1 MGRKVYV
8 PLLLFFFFTVS
19 AFAQTGEIRGKVTE
33 SGSTEG
39 VPFASVAALLN
50 GNQVQ
55 GAVTDFD
62 GNFSIKPLNPGRYD
76 VKVTCVGYNAKQLNS
91 VLVTADKIAFANFD
105 LSKGVE
111 LKAVEVVEYTVPL
124 IDKGSP
130 STAKTVTFEEIQA
143 APTRDVNSLASQ
155 TAGVFQK
162 DQGDALNI
170 RGSRSDGTV
179 YFVDGIKVRGSVG
192 LPQKGQEQITVITG
206 GVPAQYGDATGGI
219 ISITTRGPSREF
231 AGGIELAT
239 SELFDD
245 YGYKLAAFDLS
256 GPIVSRRDSTGRKT
270 GSAAGF
276 FLAGEY
282 QGDRDASPSSIPIY
296 VVKEDVLNDVRQNPL
311 VRSPFGSN
319 YIHQSNFFT
328 YDDLTTQKY
337 RPNVA
342 SNAVRLN
349 GKLDLAP
356 TNNVNVTFGGSFERT
371 SSHDYIDIYSLMNYD
386 QNPVTTGTNWRVF
399 GKMTQRFTSSED
411 EKASS
416 NIKNAFYTIQADY
429 SKNTSVSE
437 SELHRDRI
445 FDYGYVGSFTRYSV
459 PFYTA
464 DAIERPGLSDSV
476 VLTQVANFDTLF
488 DFVPGTQNPYTT
500 NYTSQYYALTD
511 PFGTPGYQDSYDDV
525 ILRGGLV
532 NGDNRAGLQVYG
544 LNATPGRVR
553 NGFSK
558 SDNSQFRFVAS
569 FSADIKNHN
578 IIVGGE
584 FEQRTDRGYSVAASS
599 LWSLARFLGNANITG
614 YDENTAQYS
623 YDYSNGDTVTYVNF
637 DSKYEPT
644 TNLIG
649 EVAPG
654 FYENIRAELGLGL
667 TDTVQVD
674 AIDPSRLN
682 LNMFTPDELSG
693 LVGYYGYDYL
703 GNKQTARP
711 SFMDYYDQQDADNN
725 FTRTIDAFRPTYI
738 AGYIQDRFNF
748 NDLTFNIGVRVD
760 YFDANQYVLKDKYLL
775 FDAYRAGDQESKN
788 LGDIPNNI
796 GDDYAVYVNS
806 VNNPTQIVGYRND
819 DQWYDAQG
827 NEISDLTPLLEGGG
841 NSNGIQPFIKDP
853 NDVQNAVVRSN
864 IFERYNPQVNIMP
877 RIAFAFPISDEANF
891 KAHYDVLTQR
901 PQDGGLLRFNP
912 VSYRSLAQG
921 VSGTISNPDLKPE
934 RTTEYE
940 LSFQQRLSRS
950 SALSISA
957 FYRELRNMIQ
967 IINVLYAYPIS
978 YNTYGNIDF
987 GTTKGLSFAYD
998 LRRTNNVRMSV
1009 SYTLSFANG
1018 TGSDP
1023 NTNAGLL
1030 AQQGQTNLREPKPLN
1045 FDQRHTFVTSFDY
1058 HYGAGKD
1065 YNGPVWWGKQVF
1077 AMAGMNLV
1085 FRAGSGTPYTRKSN
1099 ITPTA
1104 DFTSAANSR
1113 SVISGQLNGS
1123 RLPWQFRIDAR
1134 FDKGFNITTGKR
1146 SDGEARRPL
1155 SGQVYLQILNVLNT
1169 QNINAV
1175 YAATGSPSDDGYI
1188 TSPGAQS
1195 NIQSKVDPQ
1204 AYVDL
1209 YEVAVNNPGNYS
1221 LPRRMRLGVMI
1232 NF

>member
-1 MGRKVYV
+1 MGRKVYL
-8 PLLLFFFFTVS
+8 PLLFLVFFSVS
-19 AFAQTGEIRGKVTE
+19 AWAQTGEIRGKVTE
-33 SGSTEG
+33 AGSKEG

-50 GNQVQ
+50 GQQVQ
-55 GAVTDFD
+55 GTVTDFD
-62 GNFSIKPLNPGRYD
+62 GNFSIKPLNPGKYD
-76 VKVTCVGYNAKQLNS
+76 VKVTCVGYNPKQVNG
-91 VLVTADKIAFANFD
+91 VLVTADKASFANFE
-105 LSKGVE
+105 LGKGVE
-111 LKAVEVVEYTVPL
+111 LKAVEVVEYSVPL

-130 STAKTVTFEEIQA
+130 SSAKTVTYEEIQA
-143 APTRDVNSLASQ
+143 APTRDVNSIASQ
-155 TAGVFQK
+155 TAGVYQK

-239 SELFDD
+239 SALFDD

-256 GPIVSRRDSTGRKT
+256 GPILSRRDSAGNKSGAT
-270 GSAAGF
+270 AGF

-282 QGDRDASPSSIPIY
+282 QGDKDPSPSAIPIY
-296 VVKEDVLNDVRQNPL
+296 VVKDDVLEDVRANPL
-311 VRSPFGSN
+311 VRSPFGAN
-319 YIHQSNFFT
+319 YIHRSHFFT
-328 YDDLTTQKY
+328 YDDLTTQRF

-342 SNAVRLN
+342 SGAIRLN
-349 GKLDLAP
+349 GKLDFAP
-356 TNNVNVTFGGSFERT
+356 TKSVNVTFGGSFERLQN
-371 SSHDYIDIYSLMNYD
+371 HNYIDIYSLMNYD
-386 QNPVTTGTNWRVF
+386 QNPQTTATNWRVF
-399 GKMTQRFTSSED
+399 GKLTQRFTSSANERS
-411 EKASS
+411 SS
-416 NIKNAFYTIQADY
+416 NIRNAYYTIQADY
-429 SKNTSVSE
+429 SKNTSVTE
-437 SELHRDRI
+437 SDVHRDRV
-445 FDYGYVGSFTRYSV
+445 FDYGYIGSFTRSSV
-459 PFYTA
+459 PFYTPEL
-464 DAIERPGLSDSV
+464 IERPGQTDSIV
-476 VLTQVANFDTLF
+476 YTQVANFDTLY
-488 DFVPGTQNPYTT
+488 DYVPGTVNPNTSNYTT
-500 NYTSQYYALTD
+500 QYYNLTD
-511 PFGTPGYQDSYDDV
+511 PFGTPGYQDNFDNV
-525 ILRGGLV
+525 LLRGGLV
-532 NGDNRAGLQVYG
+532 NGDNRNPLNVYG
-544 LNATPGRVR
+544 LWATPGRVR
-553 NGFSK
+553 NGFGK
-558 SDNSQFRFVAS
+558 SENEQFRFVAS

-584 FEQRTDRGYSVAASS
+584 FEQRTDRGYSIAASS

-614 YDENTAQYS
+614 YDESTAQY
-623 YDYSNGDTVTYVNF
+623 YTDYSNGQPETYVTF
-637 DSKYEPT
+637 DSKYEAT
-644 TNLIG
+644 TNILG

-654 FYENIRAELGLGL
+654 FYENVRAALGVSL
-667 TDTVQVD
+667 TDTIQTD
-674 AIDPSRLN
+674 ALAPSFYN
-682 LNMFTPDELSG
+682 LNMFTPDELNS
-693 LVGYYGYDYL
+693 VVSYYGYDYV
-703 GNKQTARP
+703 GNKQSGKPA
-711 SFMDYYDQQDADNN
+711 FMDYFDKKDANNN
-725 FTRTIDAFRPTYI
+725 FTRDIDAFRPTYV

-760 YFDANQYVLKDKYLL
+760 YFDANQYVLKDKYLIY
-775 FDAYRAGDQESKN
+775 DAYRAGDQEARN
-788 LGDIPNNI
+788 LGTIPTSV
-796 GDDYAVYVNS
+796 GSDYVVYVNS
-806 VNNPTQIVGYRND
+806 VNNPTQIVGFRNN
-819 DQWYDAQG
+819 DQWYDAKG
-827 NEISDLTPLLEGGG
+827 NEIADLTPLLEGGG
-841 NSNGIQPFIKDP
+841 NSSGIQPFIKNT
-853 NDVQNAVVRSN
+853 NDVQNAIVRSD
-864 IFERYNPQVNIMP
+864 IFKRYDPQVNIMP

-921 VSGTISNPDLKPE
+921 VSGNISNPDLKPE

-967 IINVLYAYPIS
+967 IINVLYAYPIT
-978 YNTYGNIDF
+978 YTTYGNIDF

-1058 HYGAGKD
+1058 HYGSGKD
-1065 YNGPVWWGKQVF
+1065 YDGPVWWGKQIF
-1077 AMAGMNLV
+1077 ANAGMNLV
-1085 FRAGSGTPYTRKSN
+1085 FRAGSGTPYTRKVN

-1113 SVISGQLNGS
+1113 SVIAGQLNGS

-1134 FDKGFNITTGKR
+1134 FDKGFNITTHKN
-1146 SDGEARRPL
+1146 SSGEKTRGI
-1155 SGQVYLQILNVLNT
+1155 SGQVYLQILNLLDT
-1169 QNINAV
+1169 KNITGV
-1175 YAATGSPSDDGYI
+1175 YAATGSPEDDGYI
-1188 TSPGAQS
+1188 TSPGAQA
-1195 NIQSKVDPQ
+1195 NIQSRVDPQ
-1204 AYVDL
+1204 SYVDL
-1209 YEVAVNNPGNYS
+1209 YEVAVNNPFNYS
-1221 LPRRMRLGVMI
+1221 LPRRLRLGVMF